1 MKNLNLIFASF
12 MMLIAATSCGT
23 MKFATMEVQNPLKQ
37 EYQKD
42 TDTKYRAIGM
52 GESPDAQIAIDIS
65 RTKAYAI
72 LGEKINLDISTTTTQ
87 TDAQNDIYEEEGKS
101 TDAAKVYKRKTIEV
115 SRAIIEREA
124 KQLQQEARYN
134 KKQNR
139 FYVWTAFEVSRRDR
153 KEILKE
159 ME

>member
-23 MKFATMEVQNPLKQ
+23 MKFATTEVQNPIKQ

-42 TDTKYRAIGM
+42 TDAKYRAVGM
-52 GESPDAQIAIDIS
+52 GESRNAQIAIDIS
-65 RTKAYAI
+65 RAKAYAI

-87 TDAQNDIYEEEGKS
+87 ADVQNDIYDEEGKS
-101 TDAAKVYKRKTIEV
+101 TDVAKTYKRKTTAV
-115 SRAIIEREA
+115 SRAIIERES
-124 KQLQQEARYN
+124 KQLQQEVRYN
-134 KKQNR
+134 KKQDC
-139 FYVWTAFEVSRRDR
+139 FYVWTAFEISRRDR